1 MDLDLVCV
9 DDGRAVVCRA
19 QNRAGEGRGYAHQVG
34 DRECART
41 CLVVRMGG
49 VHTACDGS
57 GQTVPIDGAEV
68 CTSYS
73 DPHNHVA
80 HDRSPGIRHRIPSE
94 PGTSALS
101 LSHHWS
107 WRAPISPAVR
117 RQCSTYELY
126 RHAYV
131 LASCGLVS
139 VDPLLPGCYGAPD
152 DRGTA
157 GDAALPCRT

>member
-73 DPHNHVA
+73 DP
-80 HDRSPGIRHRIPSE
+80 
-94 PGTSALS
+94 
-101 LSHHWS
+101 
-107 WRAPISPAVR
+107 PAGNE
-117 RQCSTYELY
+117 T
-126 RHAYV
+126 
-131 LASCGLVS
+131 
-139 VDPLLPGCYGAPD
+139 
-152 DRGTA
+152 
-157 GDAALPCRT
+157 

>member
-9 DDGRAVVCRA
+9 DDGRAVVRRT
-19 QNRAGEGRGYAHQVG
+19 QNRAGEGRGYARLG

-57 GQTVPIDGAEV
+57 CQTVPVDGAEAR
-68 CTSYS
+68 TSHS

-80 HDRSPGIRHRIPSE
+80 HDGSPGICHRLLSE
-94 PGTSALS
+94 PWTSAVS
-101 LSHHWS
+101 FSHHWS
-107 WRAPISPAVR
+107 WRAPISLAVR
-117 RQCSTYELY
+117 SQCSLYELY

-131 LASCGLVS
+131 LVNCGTVS

-152 DRGTA
+152 YSGTT
-157 GDAALPCRT
+157 GDAALPC